1 MVKAAGI
8 QRRTAAT
15 MLGVALLA
23 FIIMVL
29 VLVIHRDRTREAR
42 VEQTFKPYA
51 ELISATAATAVATKD
66 RPAAMQILATLKS
79 NPQILRADIV
89 MSDGHT
95 LATYPAGNRPLN
107 TNLLY
112 RPWGIYLIDN
122 TAELIS
128 TIHAPNGNTA
138 RLFFRVSQTRLQEH
152 DLQAFEEVVAGGLF
166 LLLVVGV
173 TQFFLLRQRV
183 LYPIERLAAAAE
195 EAAAK
200 GDYQQQVP
208 ADGQDELAGLGKNFN
223 LLLASAGSRE
233 AALRRLS
240 KLQQTILNDATYAII
255 STDQK
260 GLITSFNPAAE
271 WLLGYK
277 ADEVVG
283 RRLESDFHDPEE
295 LAAQAK
301 EVSTRLGRTVAAN
314 FEAVVGLSAQKLPLE
329 AEWTFLRKDGSRA
342 PVLLSVTLL
351 HDEENRLAGYLCMA
365 VDIARR
371 KQAVA
376 ELREREEKYRH
387 LFDNMT
393 TGFALCE
400 IIRDETGRPADFR
413 YLEVNP
419 AFERQTGWMAADVI
433 GKTARE
439 VMPQIE
445 NRSIE
450 IYGRVA
456 TTGEPAAYQNYVPTL
471 RKYFDIWAFSP
482 KHGQFAVVFSDI
494 SDRKVFEAESRHK
507 TSLLEATLQATADG
521 ILVVSG
527 DGKITSY
534 NRQLVELWR
543 VPQDILNTGDALL
556 LGEYLLN
563 QLRHPSVMAKRMHQ
577 FNDVSKSETFD
588 VLEFVDGRILE
599 RFSRPQFVEGKVVG
613 RVWSFRDVTSSR
625 RAEAA
630 LRENEYKFKTLFE
643 TANDAILLMNPT
655 VFLDCNRKAEK
666 TFGCDRE
673 KIIGTSPVDF
683 SPEHQAD
690 GLPSRVKVMENI
702 EAAMAGQ
709 PQFYEWIH
717 CRADG
722 TPFNAEVSLNR
733 LELHGEPVIQAIVRD
748 ITLRKQAETAQREA
762 EELYRTLVNTSPDGI
777 AVMDMEGRIRFAS
790 PKDLEMYGLPEMDAK
805 LGRHALEFV
814 APAERERVT
823 QSLLQ
828 AFMGNIEHNQR
839 FMMLRADGSQFMAE
853 VNGTLLRDGL
863 GVARG
868 LMIVTR
874 DVTDRQQQ
882 EDELKHKNEE
892 LERFTYTVSH
902 DLKSP
907 LITIK
912 GFTGAL
918 LTDAKAG
925 RTDRL
930 ADDLKRVVVAADKM
944 GQLLNGLLE
953 LSRVGRMVNPPVP
966 VSITRLADDV
976 VELLSGSIKERGA
989 QVTVQRDLPA
999 VNGDP
1004 QRLQQV
1010 FQNLIE
1016 NALKFGRDTHPPVI
1030 EVGAKIEAGIPVF
1043 FVRDDGRGIEPRFRD
1058 TVFGLF
1064 NKLDARSEGTGIGLA
1079 LVRRIVEFHGG
1090 RIWVESGP
1098 GGHGTVFY
1106 FTLSPGGA
1114 TSGGS

>member
-1 MVKAAGI
+1 MVKSAGI

-23 FIIMVL
+23 FIILVVVVVL
-29 VLVIHRDRTREAR
+29 LRVRSREAR
-42 VEQTFKPYA
+42 VEQVFGPYA
-51 ELISATAATAVATKD
+51 ELISATAGPAVETKNQ
-66 RPAAMQILATLKS
+66 PVAMQILATLKA

-89 MSDGHT
+89 LPDGRT
-95 LATYPAGNRPLN
+95 LATYPAGNRPIN

-112 RPWGIYLIDN
+112 RPWGIYLNDT

-138 RLFFRVSQTRLQEH
+138 RLFFRVSQKRLQEH
-152 DLQAFEEVVAGGLF
+152 DLQVLEEVVAGGLF
-166 LLLVVGV
+166 ILLVVGV
-173 TQFFLLRQRV
+173 TQFVLLRRRV
-183 LYPIERLAAAAE
+183 LRPLEQLATAAE
-195 EAAAK
+195 EVAEK
-200 GDYQQQVP
+200 GNYQQRVS
-208 ADGQDELAGLGKNFN
+208 ADGQDELAVLGKNFN
-223 LLLASAGSRE
+223 LLLASVGSRE

-240 KLQQTILNDATYAII
+240 KLQQTILNDAAYAII
-255 STDQK
+255 STDAQ
-260 GLITSFNPAAE
+260 GLITTFNPAAE
-271 WLLGYK
+271 WLLGYQ

-283 RRLESDFHDPEE
+283 RRSEADFHDPEE
-295 LAAQAK
+295 LAVRAK
-301 EVSTRLGRTVAAN
+301 ELSAQLGRAVAAN
-314 FEAVVGLSAQKLPLE
+314 FEAVVGLPPQKLPVE
-329 AEWTFLRKDGSRA
+329 VEWNFLRKDGFRV
-342 PVLLSVTLL
+342 PVLLSVTRL
-351 HDEENRLAGYLCMA
+351 HDEENQLAGYLCMA
-365 VDIARR
+365 VDIIRR
-371 KQAVA
+371 KKAVA
-376 ELREREEKYRH
+376 ELKEREEKYRH

-400 IIRDETGRPADFR
+400 IIRDETGRPSDFR

-419 AFERQTGWMAADVI
+419 AFERQTGWKVADVV
-433 GKTARE
+433 GKTARQVLPE
-439 VMPQIE
+439 IE
-445 NRSIE
+445 NKSIE

-456 TTGEPAAYQNYVPTL
+456 TTGEPAAYQNYVPLL

-482 KHGQFAVVFSDI
+482 RHGQFAVVFSDI
-494 SDRKVFEAESRHK
+494 SERKVFEAESRHK

-543 VPQDILNTGDALL
+543 VPQGILNSGDALL

-563 QLRHPSVMAKRMHQ
+563 QLRHPSAMAKRMQQ
-577 FNDVSKSETFD
+577 FNDTSKSETFD
-588 VLEFVDGRILE
+588 VLEFADGRILE

-613 RVWSFRDVTSSR
+613 RVWSFRDVTASR
-625 RAEAA
+625 RAETA

-643 TANDAILLMNPT
+643 TANDAILLTNRT

-666 TFGCDRE
+666 MFGCDRE
-673 KIIGTSPVDF
+673 KIIGLSPADF

-690 GLPSRVKVMENI
+690 GVSSQVKVTENI
-702 EAAMAGQ
+702 EAALAGE
-709 PQFYEWIH
+709 PQFFEWIH

-733 LELHGEPVIQAIVRD
+733 LELHGEPVIQAIIRD

-790 PKDLEMYGLPEMDAK
+790 PKDLEMFGLVDMDAK

-814 APAERERVT
+814 AAGERERVT
-823 QSLLQ
+823 QALLQ

-839 FMMLRADGSQFMAE
+839 FAMLRADGSRFMAE

-874 DVTDRQQQ
+874 DVTDRQRQ

-912 GFTGAL
+912 GFAGAL
-918 LTDAKAG
+918 LADAKAG
-925 RTDRL
+925 RTDRVV
-930 ADDLKRVVVAADKM
+930 DDLKRVVVAADKM

-953 LSRVGRMVNPPVP
+953 LSRVGRIVNPPVR
-966 VSITRLADDV
+966 VSLTKLADDV

-989 QVTVQRDLPA
+989 RVTVQRDIPM

-1010 FQNLIE
+1010 LQNLIE
-1016 NALKFGRDTHPPVI
+1016 NALKFGRDNQPPVI
-1030 EVGAKIEAGIPVF
+1030 EVGAKHEAGLPVF
-1043 FVRDDGRGIEPRFRD
+1043 FVRDEGRGIEPRFRD
-1058 TVFGLF
+1058 TIFGLF

-1079 LVRRIVEFHGG
+1079 LVRRIIEFHGG
-1090 RIWVESGP
+1090 RIWVESGED
-1098 GGHGTVFY
+1098 GHGTVFY
-1106 FTLSPGGA
+1106 FTLPPAGA
-1114 TSGGS
+1114 TLVG